1 MKKLLALVFVS
12 LFALGVVG
20 CGDPCT
26 KTADM
31 MTKCVKGSKSKDD
44 EKGKKEF
51 IKACKKSDKMKKA
64 LKKCS
69 DITDCDKFK
78 KCFAK
83 VSF

>member
-1 MKKLLALVFVS
+1 MKKLLAMVFVA
-12 LFALGVVG
+12 LFAMGLVA

-31 MTKCVKGSKSKDD
+31 MTKCTGSKGKED
-44 EKGKKEF
+44 EKGKKAF
-51 IKACKKSDKMKKA
+51 IKACKKSKKMKKS

-83 VSF
+83 IEM